1 MSDLQYM
8 ASRGHRVI
16 GCAQY
21 LLPEDKYPTEYAFSK
36 KDKNYPD
43 SEYCFL
49 GLISL
54 EDPPKHGVRE
64 AIGKLRLAGI
74 RVMMVTGALLI
85 HDYIIPASLIHCGT
99 SPQAITPRPQKQ
111 LPVKSISCLVTR
123 RRHSAR
129 RREDLL
135 KQFTTTKYRLWL
147 STVMTSI
154 RSKAGNGI

>member
-1 MSDLQYM
+1 M

-21 LLPEDKYPTEYAFSK
+21 LLPEDRYPADYSFSK

-74 RVMMVTGALLI
+74 RVMMVTGALLK
-85 HDYIIPASLIHCGT
+85 HDYLSPSHRSSVVVFLRRR
-99 SPQAITPRPQKQ
+99 SPQDGRGNRP
-111 LPVKSISCLVTR
+111 
-123 RRHSAR
+123 
-129 RREDLL
+129 
-135 KQFTTTKYRLWL
+135 
-147 STVMTSI
+147 
-154 RSKAGNGI
+154 